1 MAKRKKN
8 RKPTIAQLKAQ
19 LENLKERNPYLKA
32 RALGRLNG
40 QTMTKRNR
48 KRQKDTKN
56 GWRRDH
62 GVD

>member
-8 RKPTIAQLKAQ
+8 RKPTLNQLKEK
-19 LENLKERNPYLKA
+19 LENVKERSMF
-32 RALGRLNG
+32 RLAMTLNRKG
-40 QTMTKRNR
+40 GKMTKRNR
-48 KRQKDTKN
+48 KRQKDAKN